1 MELVS
6 CDVCVVGSGIAGLC
20 AATAA
25 VEAGAS
31 VTLVCQGALCSG
43 SSFAGTTWG
52 LGMVGPRSDS
62 DADVQAFV
70 DAVQDPGEHRAA
82 DAYVR
87 ALGRG
92 FHGALE
98 RFRAMGAVIEDVE
111 PAHREDRA
119 YVPCFGTAVQD
130 WHGFHALRS
139 VKPLREQLCKVKVQV
154 IDHCEAL
161 SLLSDPASGAVSGI
175 LGFTGGGTSA
185 TIVAAGATV
194 LATGGAA
201 ASLSPTLASPLA
213 KGTGLVLATDEGA
226 TCGNLGYGQVMC
238 GIVTK
243 GRPAVFNEKV
253 WGLTTLL
260 KDGRDV
266 FELAG
271 VSPSLAREALEA
283 HSWHGPYSRK
293 RVSHVVEE
301 SIAAVG
307 GSCEAVVARPQ
318 GEVQPFVATYMDWLE
333 KTHGFTWNAPMPVAL
348 FHQASN
354 GGLRCDASGWTRVPG
369 LYAAGEVAPV
379 FAVDRLGGIASSTAM
394 VFGLGA
400 GESAAAWAEDHGSGV
415 RRADSSQGGRG
426 LLFHGPDG
434 SPRPVDAVREMSSN
448 ELGALRDAMGS
459 RVRQRAHELVRMAMD
474 EAKSP
479 F

>member
-25 VEAGAS
+25 AESGAS
-31 VTLVCQGALCSG
+31 VSLVCQGALCSG

-52 LGMVGPRSDS
+52 LGMVGPRSGS
-62 DADVQAFV
+62 EKDVQAFV
-70 DAVQDPGEHRAA
+70 DAVQEPGEHRAS

-87 ALGRG
+87 ALARG

-111 PAHREDRA
+111 PSHREDRA
-119 YVPCFGTAVQD
+119 YVPCFGTVVQD
-130 WHGFHALRS
+130 WHGFHALQS
-139 VKPLREQLCKVKVQV
+139 VKPLKEKLCKAGIKVT
-154 IDHCEAL
+154 DHCETL
-161 SLLSDPASGAVSGI
+161 SLLLDPVSGAVSGI
-175 LGFTGGGTSA
+175 LGFADGGASA
-185 TIVAAGATV
+185 TLVAAGATV

-213 KGTGLVLATDEGA
+213 KGAGLVLACDRGA
-226 TCGNLGYGQVMC
+226 ICSNLGYGQVMV
-238 GIVTK
+238 GIFAK

-253 WGLTTLL
+253 WALTALL

-266 FELAG
+266 FELVG
-271 VSPSLAREALEA
+271 VSPSAAREALEA

-293 RVSHVVEE
+293 RASRLVEE

-307 GSCEAVVARPQ
+307 GFCEAVVERPR
-318 GEVQPFVATYMDWLE
+318 GDVQPFIATYMDWLE
-333 KTHGFTWNAPMPVAL
+333 KTHGFTWNDPMPVAL

-354 GGLRCDASGWTRVPG
+354 GGLRCNPDGWTRVPG

-394 VFGLGA
+394 VFGFEA
-400 GESAAAWAEDHGSGV
+400 GTSAAVWAKG
-415 RRADSSQGGRG
+415 RRSEGAQGAQG
-426 LLFHGPDG
+426 LLFQGPDG
-434 SPRPVDAVREMSSN
+434 SLRPVASLQ
-448 ELGALRDAMGS
+448 ELSQGELAALRDVMGA
-459 RVRQRAHELVRMAMD
+459 RVREKAHRLVRTAMD
-474 EAKSP
+474 EAGSP